1 MRAFGEDFTT
11 IAPDVRN
18 VSASIVDLLAA
29 IKTAHIMSG
38 CKVVEVELVLD
49 YHSFEFLKQQIVS
62 AKLGDFR
69 FWGDKKI
76 KVSGVTIKRGKLGA
90 KT

>member
-29 IKTAHIMSG
+29 IKTAHIMCG
-38 CKVVEVELVLD
+38 CKVVELVLD